1 MLGNL
6 DHPLLVK
13 LGEKYKKTPAQITL
27 RWDLQHGISA
37 IPKSITPSR
46 IEENAN
52 IFDFELSEEDMQQI
66 DALNNGQRFG
76 PNPETFVP

>member
-13 LGEKYKKTPAQITL
+13 LGEKYKKTPALITL

-52 IFDFELSEEDMQQI
+52 IFDFELTEEDMQQI

-76 PNPETFVP
+76 TNPETFVP